1 MPIVASL
8 SKLRI
13 KQLPSR
19 FWFYFLTPAWV
30 SAAASLVTVLSNQ
43 TWSKVLVAG
52 VMGQLALTAIKLLTF
67 LGVIVLGLAA
77 SAYKISPIHSGLR
90 WIGDRLATV
99 SFDYSSAAI
108 GVLCGILPVGLWQS
122 GFGVL
127 SATAKASLILLGA
140 QGILWFMSN
149 LAYGKLTSNVGGKRW
164 LVAIYGLVF
173 SILFIFGISQEPWKE
188 VQDPQSPCDSPSIKP
203 TPLRGA
209 A

>member
-77 SAYKISPIHSGLR
+77 SAL
-90 WIGDRLATV
+90 
-99 SFDYSSAAI
+99 
-108 GVLCGILPVGLWQS
+108 
-122 GFGVL
+122 
-127 SATAKASLILLGA
+127 SLIH
-140 QGILWFMSN
+140 
-149 LAYGKLTSNVGGKRW
+149 
-164 LVAIYGLVF
+164 
-173 SILFIFGISQEPWKE
+173 ISEPTR
-188 VQDPQSPCDSPSIKP
+188 PY
-203 TPLRGA
+203 
-209 A
+209 